1 MAMTTTEERISQL
14 EGVFR
19 QFTIVVSNMVTR
31 EEMRAAVETSE
42 NRVLAEMRAEIRAA
56 ELRIIKWNVGTIIA
70 VAAVAIAAV
79 KLLP

>member
-1 MAMTTTEERISQL
+1 MTTTTEERLSQL

-31 EEMRAAVETSE
+31 EEM
-42 NRVLAEMRAEIRAA
+42 RAA

>member
-1 MAMTTTEERISQL
+1 MTTTDERLSQL

-56 ELRIIKWNVGTIIA
+56 ELRIIKWNVGTIVA

>member
-1 MAMTTTEERISQL
+1 MTTTDERLSQL

>member
-1 MAMTTTEERISQL
+1 MNTTEERLSQL

>member
-1 MAMTTTEERISQL
+1 MTTTTEERLSQL

-19 QFTIVVSNMVTR
+19 QFTIVVSNLVTR
-31 EEMRAAVETSE
+31 EEMRAAIATSE

-70 VAAVAIAAV
+70 VAAVAIAAI

>member
-1 MAMTTTEERISQL
+1 MTATTEERLNQL
-14 EGVFR
+14 ESVFR

-56 ELRIIKWNVGTIIA
+56 ELRIIKWNVGAIIA

>member
-1 MAMTTTEERISQL
+1 MTTTDERISQL

-31 EEMRAAVETSE
+31 EEMRAAVATSE

-56 ELRIIKWNVGTIIA
+56 ELRIIKWNVGAIIA

>member
-1 MAMTTTEERISQL
+1 MTTTEERLNQL

-31 EEMRAAVETSE
+31 EEMRAAVATSE

>member
-1 MAMTTTEERISQL
+1 MTTTEERLSQL

-19 QFTIVVSNMVTR
+19 QFTIVVSNMVTH

>member
-1 MAMTTTEERISQL
+1 MTTTTEERLSQL

-56 ELRIIKWNVGTIIA
+56 ELRIIKWNVGTIVA

>member
-1 MAMTTTEERISQL
+1 MTTTTEERLNQL

-31 EEMRAAVETSE
+31 EEMRAAVATSE

-70 VAAVAIAAV
+70 VAAVAIAAI

>member
-1 MAMTTTEERISQL
+1 MTTTEERISQL

-31 EEMRAAVETSE
+31 EEMRAAVATSE

-56 ELRIIKWNVGTIIA
+56 ELRIIKWNVGTIVA

>member
-1 MAMTTTEERISQL
+1 MTTTDERLSQL
-14 EGVFR
+14 AGVFR

-31 EEMRAAVETSE
+31 EEMRAAVATSE